1 MKNFISKYLNQIIII
16 FTILIIVF
24 LTTRF
29 SNMFGSNT
37 DWINQHTIIPEYF
50 RQTFYQTGKLIP
62 NLALNYGGGQNI
74 FNLSYYG
81 LLSPLILPSYL
92 LPFISMTTYLTG
104 INILIVITSSLLFYT
119 FLKRHNFS
127 NSISLITTLLFTL
140 SAPLIFQMH
149 RHIMFVNYMP
159 FLIMS
164 LIGVDNLIQK
174 NKKTLLIISIFLM
187 IMTSYYY
194 SVCGILVV
202 GIYYIYA
209 HLKHHQTFILKT
221 FIKDLL
227 KFISLIF
234 LSIMMS
240 AILLLP
246 TMYTLLIGRG
256 ESESNYTL
264 LSLLT
269 PYLRIHKIFCGT
281 YAIGLSLIGFIALI
295 YLFYTKKRH
304 NIVIGIISSIILF
317 IPIFRYLLNGGLY
330 LREKCFIPFLPLI
343 AYFIAIFLKDL
354 FNQKFNIKSFTIYLI
369 IICAPL
375 YYFNQAQYCYLIL
388 LGFIILLLIYKK
400 YNKSWII
407 NGYLIIT
414 ALAICI
420 GENLS
425 EDIVNINEYNK
436 IFNSKTTNTINEIL
450 TNDSSYY
457 RTNNL
462 DYPTTTV
469 NKIYDNRY
477 LTTNYYSSTYN
488 KDYLDFVRNEFP
500 NSMLDYNY
508 FLISGNK
515 NILFNSFM
523 GVKYLYSSTDLGLG
537 YTKVSD
543 NLYQNELALPLIYG
557 TSKLISTHTYQTYSY
572 PYNLELLLN
581 STIVDD
587 EINNLEIINNHIKEV
602 SLNYQIIS
610 NKGINITKDDK
621 GYILKVDDTGYLKIK
636 LDNPLNNKLLF
647 INLYGLKEN
656 TCSIDNIQMTINN
669 VSNILTC
676 KTWIY
681 SNKNNTFHFLI
692 NDKYLDTLE
701 INLKKGTYNITDIK
715 TYILDYNNL
724 STIKDNKTEMTIEN
738 IDNDIITGTINIQE
752 DGYLVTSIP
761 YDEGF
766 KISIDGIDSPITKV
780 NTAFLGTKLEKGY
793 HKIII
798 TYHSP
803 WLLTGKIISLIS
815 ILIFFIIVINK
826 NHQNKKIRSKNET
839 NKKVIS
845 KI

>member
-104 INILIVITSSLLFYT
+104 INILIVIASSLLFYT
-119 FLKRHNFS
+119 FLKKHNFS
-127 NSISLITTLLFTL
+127 TSISLTTTLLFTL

-436 IFNSKTTNTINEIL
+436 IFNSKTTNAINEIL
-450 TNDSSYY
+450 TNDNSYY

-610 NKGINITKDDK
+610 NKGVNITKDDK

-656 TCSIDNIQMTINN
+656 TFSIDKIQMTINN
-669 VSNILTC
+669 VSNILT
-676 KTWIY
+676 
-681 SNKNNTFHFLI
+681 
-692 NDKYLDTLE
+692 
-701 INLKKGTYNITDIK
+701 
-715 TYILDYNNL
+715 
-724 STIKDNKTEMTIEN
+724 
-738 IDNDIITGTINIQE
+738 
-752 DGYLVTSIP
+752 
-761 YDEGF
+761 
-766 KISIDGIDSPITKV
+766 
-780 NTAFLGTKLEKGY
+780 
-793 HKIII
+793 
-798 TYHSP
+798 
-803 WLLTGKIISLIS
+803 
-815 ILIFFIIVINK
+815 
-826 NHQNKKIRSKNET
+826 
-839 NKKVIS
+839 
-845 KI
+845 

>member
-127 NSISLITTLLFTL
+127 NSISLTTTLLFTL

-436 IFNSKTTNTINEIL
+436 IFNSKTTNAINEIL
-450 TNDSSYY
+450 TNDNSYY

-610 NKGINITKDDK
+610 NKGVNITKDDK

>member
-127 NSISLITTLLFTL
+127 NSIALTTTLLFTL

-256 ESESNYTL
+256 ESETNYTL

-388 LGFIILLLIYKK
+388 LGFIIILLIYQK

-450 TNDSSYY
+450 TNDNSYY

-543 NLYQNELALPLIYG
+543 NLYQNELALPLIHG

-610 NKGINITKDDK
+610 NKGVNITKDDK

-656 TCSIDNIQMTINN
+656 TCSIDNIQITINN

-692 NDKYLDTLE
+692 NDKYLDTLD
-701 INLKKGTYNITDIK
+701 ITLKKGTYNITDIK
-715 TYILDYNNL
+715 TYILDYNSL
-724 STIKDNKTEMTIEN
+724 LEIKNNKTEMIIEN
-738 IDNDIITGTINIQE
+738 IDNDTINGTINLQE
-752 DGYLVTSIP
+752 DGYLTTTFP

-766 KISIDGIDSPITKV
+766 KIYIDGIESKIEKV

-793 HKIII
+793 HKITI

-803 WLLTGKIISLIS
+803 WLLAGKIISILG
-815 ILIFFIIVINK
+815 ILIFSIIAIKEHCEKVRSTNEKNK
-826 NHQNKKIRSKNET
+826 RI
-839 NKKVIS
+839 V
-845 KI
+845 